1 MNELSITKPK
11 KNETA
16 LLQQLIIDSVDDK
29 KAEGI
34 TLIDLTNITEAIS
47 DYFIICEANNK
58 PQIRAIAEHLMHR
71 VKTEMGELPLHK
83 EGMQNFE
90 WVLIDYFD
98 VVVHIFETEKRQF
111 YNMEELWSDGI
122 ITNY

>member
-1 MNELSITKPK
+1 LNELSIIKNK
-11 KNETA
+11 KNKTTQ
-16 LLQQLIIDSVDDK
+16 LHQLIVDSIDDK

-34 TLIDLTNITEAIS
+34 TSIDLTNITEAIS
-47 DYFIICEANNK
+47 DHFIICEANNK
-58 PQIRAIAEHLMHR
+58 PQIKAIADNIMHR
-71 VKTEMGELPLHK
+71 VKTEMSEFPVHK
-83 EGMQNFE
+83 EGLNNLE

-98 VVVHIFETEKRQF
+98 IVVHIFEKEKRQF

>member
-1 MNELSITKPK
+1 LNELSITKPK

>member
-1 MNELSITKPK
+1 M
-11 KNETA
+11 
-16 LLQQLIIDSVDDK
+16 DDK

-34 TLIDLTNITEAIS
+34 SSIDLTNITEAIS

-58 PQIRAIAEHLMHR
+58 PQIRAIAEHIVYR
-71 VKTEMGELPLHK
+71 VKNETKEYPVHK
-83 EGMQNFE
+83 EGFQNLE

-98 VVVHIFETEKRQF
+98 VVVHIFYKETREF
-111 YNMEELWSDGI
+111 YNIEELWSDGI